1 MTPDTIA
8 RLRRTIGG
16 LHPNVRV
23 KIEVGELNSLLD
35 AAALVST
42 IGKPDTLT
50 ALKASAE
57 ICNGDLVVQR
67 DAEIERADY
76 ALKAIA
82 TAALFLQTARENLE
96 RREALRQAPEFAG
109 APGA

>member
-8 RLRRTIGG
+8 RLYD
-16 LHPNVRV
+16 LLENNPPRV
-23 KIEVGELNSLLD
+23 NIDAKVFRQLLD
-35 AAALVST
+35 RAALK
-42 IGKPDTLT
+42 G
-50 ALKASAE
+50 SAE
-57 ICNGDLVVQR
+57 ICNGDLVAQR

-96 RREALRQAPEFAG
+96 HREARQQAPELAG